1 MAIKICMGEKTTQQ
15 PVIQPL
21 DQEIVTFRKTCIQAP
36 RLSTPVHKEQNV
48 QAAQLPAPV
57 AISDQMCICQ
67 QFSGSACS

>member
-1 MAIKICMGEKTTQQ
+1 MAIKICMGEKTHSSQSS
-15 PVIQPL
+15 IL
-21 DQEIVTFRKTCIQAP
+21 DQEIVTFRKTCIQGP